1 MSQAESTKVITDQ
14 DMAKAQKKAIA
25 VSDTFYKNQLH
36 ADTPTIQHIQKM
48 AESMLQVE
56 MKNADKYVSIRI
68 DAKTWWVLHGIPN
81 RRLGKSPIPAFE
93 RIRIVTI
100 ENDGSMHCSCGY
112 QDCYGIPDR
121 HVSHVSLH
129 YGTDFESWTHN
140 DVDLRYHNTYCMLVA
155 TKDPAA
161 MSDEEKSIRTN
172 LINARQQD
180 FAIPLAPSIC
190 EFECCMKYA
199 VGARCN
205 KDEFSTHE
213 LVAAYIR
220 KVKDK
225 TVALLNYSESEVSQT
240 LMALND
246 GMNKA
251 AGFTQESHNCNNNSD
266 GSDNDD
272 NPIAFSWGA
281 SETPECKASTSDYA
295 EAAPLCKELLQELD
309 EASPSTRNYGIGILK
324 GSIIELKSR
333 NAKRALSFCE
343 GGVQGG
349 IISSKVK
356 SKTTKSKHRKQEYYP
371 GMK

>member
-1 MSQAESTKVITDQ
+1 MMMFQGLNVVHGKLSFILVLTIWCLVI
-14 DMAKAQKKAIA
+14 
-25 VSDTFYKNQLH
+25 
-36 ADTPTIQHIQKM
+36 
-48 AESMLQVE
+48 
-56 MKNADKYVSIRI
+56 
-68 DAKTWWVLHGIPN
+68 WVLACLWSVIC
-81 RRLGKSPIPAFE
+81 LSFQ
-93 RIRIVTI
+93 
-100 ENDGSMHCSCGY
+100 MSC
-112 QDCYGIPDR
+112 
-121 HVSHVSLH
+121 
-129 YGTDFESWTHN
+129 T
-140 DVDLRYHNTYCMLVA
+140 
-155 TKDPAA
+155 
-161 MSDEEKSIRTN
+161 
-172 LINARQQD
+172 
-180 FAIPLAPSIC
+180 
-190 EFECCMKYA
+190 
-199 VGARCN
+199 
-205 KDEFSTHE
+205 
-213 LVAAYIR
+213 
-220 KVKDK
+220 K

-246 GMNKA
+246 GMNDA

-281 SETPECKASTSDYA
+281 SETPECKASTSAYA

-356 SKTTKSKHRKQEYYP
+356 SNTTKSKHRKQEYYP

>member
-1 MSQAESTKVITDQ
+1 MTTLPPSDSDPPLHSSRSILQKIDDDVSRLKCRPW
-14 DMAKAQKKAIA
+14 KA
-25 VSDTFYKNQLH
+25 VLH
-36 ADTPTIQHIQKM
+36 FGVDHMVPGD
-48 AESMLQVE
+48 
-56 MKNADKYVSIRI
+56 DKYVSIRI

-161 MSDEEKSIRTN
+161 MSDEEKSICTN

-180 FAIPLAPSIC
+180 FSIPLAPSI
-190 EFECCMKYA
+190 
-199 VGARCN
+199 
-205 KDEFSTHE
+205 
-213 LVAAYIR
+213 
-220 KVKDK
+220 
-225 TVALLNYSESEVSQT
+225 
-240 LMALND
+240 
-246 GMNKA
+246 
-251 AGFTQESHNCNNNSD
+251 
-266 GSDNDD
+266 
-272 NPIAFSWGA
+272 
-281 SETPECKASTSDYA
+281 
-295 EAAPLCKELLQELD
+295 
-309 EASPSTRNYGIGILK
+309 TRNYGIGILK

-356 SKTTKSKHRKQEYYP
+356 SNTTKSKHRKQEYYP